1 MNSVNY
7 GLKTNQNAVIFLQ
20 NFNSKLLINYLLI
33 LLITDFTFYV
43 NNKLTNENS
52 MYENWQQCQSRD
64 SAIWLVG
71 GNLCR
76 RVSVLFQ
83 QQEKLHVN
91 SSISLVGNTD
101 NS

>member
-64 SAIWLVG
+64 SAI
-71 GNLCR
+71 
-76 RVSVLFQ
+76 
-83 QQEKLHVN
+83 
-91 SSISLVGNTD
+91 
-101 NS
+101 